1 MSRFITILQET
12 LEDSDQIDPDISK
25 AYRTMEYP
33 ELIRFIQKV
42 QGCDEESAISYYL
55 KLKRSK
61 E

>member
-1 MSRFITILQET
+1 MKTFVSILNEI
-12 LEDSDQIDPDISK
+12 LDSDDTIDPDISK

-42 QGCDEESAISYYL
+42 KGYDEETAISYYL
-55 KLKRSK
+55 KLKKSK